1 MDMIPI
7 TPKARKLLSQIKS
20 TKKPKA
26 INPKLD
32 ELEALYLSQLEGLA
46 VQINQLKEE
55 NKRLSGI

>member
-1 MDMIPI
+1 MIII

-20 TKKPKA
+20 IKKPKE

-46 VQINQLKEE
+46 VQINQLKQE
-55 NKRLSGI
+55 NKRLSSL

>member
-1 MDMIPI
+1 MIPI

>member
-1 MDMIPI
+1 MITI

-20 TKKPKA
+20 TKKPKE
-26 INPKLD
+26 INPQLD

-46 VQINQLKEE
+46 VHLNQLKEE

>member
-1 MDMIPI
+1 MITI

-20 TKKPKA
+20 TKKPKE

-46 VQINQLKEE
+46 VHLNQLKEE

>member
-1 MDMIPI
+1 MISI